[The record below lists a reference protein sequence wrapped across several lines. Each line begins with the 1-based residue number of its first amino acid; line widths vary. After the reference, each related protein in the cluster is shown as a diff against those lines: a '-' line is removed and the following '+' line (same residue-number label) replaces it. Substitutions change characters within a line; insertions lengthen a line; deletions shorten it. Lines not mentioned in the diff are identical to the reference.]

1 MLILLGLILAG
12 NSAGCSRLL
21 EGGQGMEKAVDD
33 TGADDGTG
41 IQDGFGS
48 EGGTGTQDGFG
59 SEGGTGTQDGFG
71 LEGGTGTQDGFGLE
85 GGTGTQ
91 SGSGTG
97 YGRGTM
103 GSTGT
108 GSGSEGKD
116 GSGPADTGHGSAG
129 KPGGSGQG
137 TSGTDGQTGAHGQ
150 SGADHTDGN
159 QGKAFPYTWNRGRGA
174 DIKLPESYDYRKA
187 GRAPQIGNQGSLG
200 TCWAFASLT
209 ALESSLLPTDRE
221 MFAVDHMTM
230 HNSFLLGQDEGGEYT
245 MSMAYLLAWQG
256 PVLESEDP
264 YGDGY
269 SPDNL
274 KPSKHVQEIQV
285 LGPKDYDAVKRAV
298 YLQGG
303 VQSSLFTSM
312 RDYESESVYYNRETN
327 SYCYIGSEQPNH
339 DSVIVGWDDNYPK
352 ENFNMELEGDGA
364 FICTNSWGEDFGD
377 QGYFYVSYHDSN
389 IGVHNIVYTGVE
401 PVDNYKKI
409 YQSDLCGWVG
419 QIGYG
424 QDEAWFANTYRAGK
438 GEDLAAAGFYATD
451 KDTEYEIYVARNLPE
466 AGSHRMEKA
475 LNSRTPVVRGK
486 LANAGYYT
494 VSLKE
499 KIRLDDNEK
508 FAIIIKITTPGT
520 VHPVAIEYD
529 AGDGIAQV
537 DLSDGEGYLSHNGS
551 VWEHVEETQK
561 CNLCLKAYTE

>member
-1 MLILLGLILAG
+1 MRHSNTFLSYRQRKRLMLILLGLILAG
-12 NSAGCSRLL
+12 DSAGCSRLF
-21 EGGQGMEKAVDD
+21 GVGQ
-33 TGADDGTG
+33 
-41 IQDGFGS
+41 
-48 EGGTGTQDGFG
+48 
-59 SEGGTGTQDGFG
+59 G
-71 LEGGTGTQDGFGLE
+71 LEGPAD
-85 GGTGTQ
+85 
-91 SGSGTG
+91 GSGAEG
-97 YGRGTM
+97 AAEN
-103 GSTGT
+103 
-108 GSGSEGKD
+108 GSGPNENK
-116 GSGPADTGHGSAG
+116 GSGPADPGHGG
-129 KPGGSGQG
+129 TGGPEGQG
-137 TSGTDGQTGAHGQ
+137 QGISGTDGYPEGQ
-150 SGADHTDGN
+150 GQGISGADGYPEGQGQGISGADGQPKGQGSPGTDGRPEG
-159 QGKAFPYTWNRGRGA
+159 QGSLGTDGLPGAGGPSGGDRGDGFPYTWNRGRGA
-174 DIKLPESYDYRKA
+174 DIRLPESYDYRKT

-221 MFAVDHMTM
+221 TFAVDHMTM
-230 HNSFLLGQDEGGEYT
+230 RNSFLLGQDEGGEYT

-256 PVLESEDP
+256 PVPESEDP

-298 YLQGG
+298 YLKGG

-327 SYCYIGSEQPNH
+327 SYCYIGNEQPNH
-339 DSVIVGWDDNYPK
+339 DSVIVGWDDNFPK

-364 FICTNSWGEDFGD
+364 FICTNSWGEDFGE
-377 QGYFYVSYHDSN
+377 QGYFYVSYYDSN

-424 QDEAWFANTYRAGK
+424 QDQAWFANTYRAGK
-438 GEDLAAAGFYATD
+438 GEELAAAGFYATD

-466 AGSHRMEKA
+466 AGSRGMERA
-475 LNSRTPVVRGK
+475 LNDRTAVVRGK

-494 VSLKE
+494 VPLKE

-508 FAIIIKITTPGT
+508 FAIIIKIKTPGT

-561 CNLCLKAYTE
+561 CNLCLKAYTD

>member
-1 MLILLGLILAG
+1 MRHSNTFLSYRQRKRLMLILLGLILAG
-12 NSAGCSRLL
+12 NSAGCSRLF
-21 EGGQGMEKAVDD
+21 GGGP
-33 TGADDGTG
+33 
-41 IQDGFGS
+41 
-48 EGGTGTQDGFG
+48 
-59 SEGGTGTQDGFG
+59 G
-71 LEGGTGTQDGFGLE
+71 LEGPAD
-85 GGTGTQ
+85 
-91 SGSGTG
+91 GSGAEG
-97 YGRGTM
+97 AAEN
-103 GSTGT
+103 
-108 GSGSEGKD
+108 GSGSNENKD
-116 GSGPADTGHGSAG
+116 SGPADSGHGG
-129 KPGGSGQG
+129 TGGPEGQG
-137 TSGTDGQTGAHGQ
+137 QGISGTDGYPEGQ
-150 SGADHTDGN
+150 GQGISGADGYPEGQGQGISGADGQPKGQGSPGTDGRPEG
-159 QGKAFPYTWNRGRGA
+159 QGSLGTDGLPGAGGPSGGDRGDGFPYTWNRGRGA
-174 DIKLPESYDYRKA
+174 DIRLPESYDYRKT

-221 MFAVDHMTM
+221 TFAVDHMTM

-256 PVLESEDP
+256 PVPESEDP

-298 YLQGG
+298 YLKGG

-327 SYCYIGSEQPNH
+327 SYCYIGNEQPNH
-339 DSVIVGWDDNYPK
+339 DSVIVGWDDNFPK

-364 FICTNSWGEDFGD
+364 FICTNSWGEDFGE
-377 QGYFYVSYHDSN
+377 QGYFYVSYYDSN

-424 QDEAWFANTYRAGK
+424 QDQAWFANTYRAGK
-438 GEDLAAAGFYATD
+438 GEELAAAGFYATD

-466 AGSHRMEKA
+466 AGSRGMERA
-475 LNSRTPVVRGK
+475 LNDRTAVVRGK

-494 VSLKE
+494 VPLKE

-508 FAIIIKITTPGT
+508 FAIIIKIKTPGT

-561 CNLCLKAYTE
+561 CNLCLKAYTD

>member
-1 MLILLGLILAG
+1 M
-12 NSAGCSRLL
+12 
-21 EGGQGMEKAVDD
+21 
-33 TGADDGTG
+33 
-41 IQDGFGS
+41 
-48 EGGTGTQDGFG
+48 
-59 SEGGTGTQDGFG
+59 
-71 LEGGTGTQDGFGLE
+71 
-85 GGTGTQ
+85 
-91 SGSGTG
+91 
-97 YGRGTM
+97 
-103 GSTGT
+103 
-108 GSGSEGKD
+108 
-116 GSGPADTGHGSAG
+116 
-129 KPGGSGQG
+129 
-137 TSGTDGQTGAHGQ
+137 
-150 SGADHTDGN
+150 
-159 QGKAFPYTWNRGRGA
+159 
-174 DIKLPESYDYRKA
+174 
-187 GRAPQIGNQGSLG
+187 
-200 TCWAFASLT
+200 
-209 ALESSLLPTDRE
+209 
-221 MFAVDHMTM
+221 DHMTM

-438 GEDLAAAGFYATD
+438 GEDLGCRR
-451 KDTEYEIYVARNLPE
+451 ILC
-466 AGSHRMEKA
+466 
-475 LNSRTPVVRGK
+475 
-486 LANAGYYT
+486 
-494 VSLKE
+494 
-499 KIRLDDNEK
+499 
-508 FAIIIKITTPGT
+508 
-520 VHPVAIEYD
+520 
-529 AGDGIAQV
+529 
-537 DLSDGEGYLSHNGS
+537 NG
-551 VWEHVEETQK
+551 
-561 CNLCLKAYTE
+561 